1 MHRIVFVA
9 LPLLLILSLSL
20 QAQVDSTGVKVL
32 KGIIVDDSLGHAL
45 PFVHLWT
52 TNSNTGGISN
62 DSGEFEIT
70 VSDLDSLVF
79 SALGYFSD
87 SIMVQDS
94 SLNQEVVIRLKRKRY
109 EIAEIVVRRFGTYES
124 FKRQVL
130 NLELPKTQTDY
141 LREYLKVSAT
151 TAAIEADTERAA
163 KDKLNG
169 FGITSSLGRG
179 INTYKEGQKKISNL
193 KKRGEIIHE
202 KFNRVLVAD
211 LTQLQGDA
219 LSTFSLLRF

>member
-32 KGIIVDDSLGHAL
+32 KGIIVDDSLAHAL
-45 PFVHLWT
+45 PFVHLWA
-52 TNSNTGGISN
+52 TNSHTGGISN

-94 SLNQEVVIRLKRKRY
+94 SLNQEVVIRLKRKR
-109 EIAEIVVRRFGTYES
+109 
-124 FKRQVL
+124 
-130 NLELPKTQTDY
+130 
-141 LREYLKVSAT
+141 LKLL
-151 TAAIEADTERAA
+151 
-163 KDKLNG
+163 KL
-169 FGITSSLGRG
+169 L
-179 INTYKEGQKKISNL
+179 
-193 KKRGEIIHE
+193 
-202 KFNRVLVAD
+202 
-211 LTQLQGDA
+211 
-219 LSTFSLLRF
+219 